1 MTSNWVLL
9 IFIPKIPQIFRIF
22 RPFLLIK
29 RKRNIR
35 RIFSGI
41 LTVIPEIVNIL
52 LLIFVTLLVFSIF
65 GFVFF
70 SGMDNDHCDVYNL
83 YFSI

>member
-70 SGMDNDHCDVYNL
+70 SGMDNDHCDVYIL